1 KFTELMSFC
10 KRLDN
15 HPLLASNRD
24 FGVSRP
30 LGRLCAHTGATH
42 RTHPDLALKR
52 GQVTHMSVSAF
63 EALKVLIVED
73 NQHMRVLLRSLL
85 NSIGIREIHE
95 AGNGV
100 AALDVL
106 KEMKCD
112 LVLSDLAMKPMD
124 GLEFTREIRLSKRS
138 INPFMPIIMITGH
151 TEKHRVEAARDAGVT
166 EFLAKPITPH
176 SLYSRLAEI
185 VERPRAFVRCEA
197 YFGPDRR
204 RKALEHY
211 AGPWRRHDDFQDLA
225 IQ

>member
-1 KFTELMSFC
+1 
-10 KRLDN
+10 
-15 HPLLASNRD
+15 
-24 FGVSRP
+24 
-30 LGRLCAHTGATH
+30 
-42 RTHPDLALKR
+42 
-52 GQVTHMSVSAF
+52 MSVSAF

-185 VERPRAFVRCEA
+185 VERPRAFVRCDS